1 MLNLPWL
8 FNRCKTYLDYFIGV
22 KLTLIVLQV
31 LEQRE
36 GAWKG
41 VVISDGRMA
50 KPGYFPPDTVVLL
63 DSSGESLVISTT
75 NQALQSG
82 QPALLLKTR
91 WNLLHILRFH
101 HYSWHPVLHGFYC
114 WVNPG
119 KLDVHH
125 HDHRNTTKNV
135 CLKLWIYLNQ

>member
-22 KLTLIVLQV
+22 KPTLIVLQV

-63 DSSGESLVISTT
+63 DSSGESLVNSTT

-82 QPALLLKTR
+82 QR
-91 WNLLHILRFH
+91 
-101 HYSWHPVLHGFYC
+101 YC
-114 WVNPG
+114 SKQG
-119 KLDVHH
+119 E
-125 HDHRNTTKNV
+125 
-135 CLKLWIYLNQ
+135 IYFIY

>member
-1 MLNLPWL
+1 M
-8 FNRCKTYLDYFIGV
+8 
-22 KLTLIVLQV
+22 

-75 NQALQSG
+75 NQAYKVVSQS
-82 QPALLLKTR
+82 
-91 WNLLHILRFH
+91 
-101 HYSWHPVLHGFYC
+101 YC
-114 WVNPG
+114 SKQG
-119 KLDVHH
+119 E
-125 HDHRNTTKNV
+125 
-135 CLKLWIYLNQ
+135 IYFIYRY

>member
-75 NQALQSG
+75 NQGLQSG

-91 WNLLHILRFH
+91 
-101 HYSWHPVLHGFYC
+101 
-114 WVNPG
+114 
-119 KLDVHH
+119 
-125 HDHRNTTKNV
+125 
-135 CLKLWIYLNQ
+135 